1 MNSIPLAFGALD
13 ARLATQCRALS
24 LRRHE
29 VPVRIGVPKQNGG
42 LAEAVATPAHSTGVG
57 LLYYGARQLKNAAKE
72 GKSRK
77 GSIGV
82 GEGLRSV
89 WAWLKNYV

>member
-1 MNSIPLAFGALD
+1 MLTGGASMIDGAAELAEEIFK
-13 ARLATQCRALS
+13 
-24 LRRHE
+24 

-57 LLYYGARQLKNAAKE
+57 LLYYGARQLKNDAME
-72 GKSRK
+72 GKGRK